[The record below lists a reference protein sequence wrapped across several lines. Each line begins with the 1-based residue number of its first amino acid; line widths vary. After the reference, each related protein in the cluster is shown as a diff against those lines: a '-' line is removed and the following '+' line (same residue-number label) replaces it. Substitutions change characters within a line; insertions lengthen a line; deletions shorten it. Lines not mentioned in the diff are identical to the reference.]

1 MSETTSIAPRATVR
15 RQPARA
21 SYDRE
26 LVHGILDA
34 GLVAHVAF
42 VVDGQP
48 FVIPMAYARLDD
60 TIVLHGAAA
69 SRLQKL
75 LATGVPA
82 SVGVTIV
89 DGLVLARSAFHH
101 SMNYRSVVVFG
112 TATSVVDPEEKRRAF
127 DALVEHV
134 VPGRSRVARPA
145 NENELRGTFVVSLA
159 IEDASAK
166 ARRGPPIDDAE
177 DLDLPVWAG
186 VIPLPVV
193 GAAPIAAP
201 GLRSDLA
208 PAEHEASYARG

>member
-1 MSETTSIAPRATVR
+1 MTQASPSSARSTIR
-15 RQPARA
+15 RHADRA

-48 FVIPMAYARLDD
+48 FVIPMVYARRGDR
-60 TIVLHGAAA
+60 IVLHGAAA
-69 SRLQKL
+69 SRLQKQ
-75 LATGVPA
+75 LATGVPV
-82 SVGVTIV
+82 SLGVTLV

-112 TATSVVDPEEKRRAF
+112 TAKSVVDPAEKRVAF
-127 DALVEHV
+127 DALVDHV
-134 VPGRSRVARPA
+134 VPGRASIARPA
-145 NENELRGTFVVSLA
+145 NENELRGTFVVELT

-166 ARRGPPIDDAE
+166 VRSGPPIDDAD
-177 DLDLPVWAG
+177 DLALPVWAG

-193 GAAPIAAP
+193 GAPPIAAP
-201 GLRSDLA
+201 DLRSGLV
-208 PAEHEASYARG
+208 PAANEVAYRRG